1 MAQGSLR
8 TFVKPPD
15 NQALLR
21 SLLPVLIIISM
32 IGPLALNILMP
43 SMPGLASA
51 LDASRSEVQLTLSL
65 FLASQAVSQLFI
77 GGLADRYGRRPVLLG
92 SLALYVL
99 ACLAASFAA
108 SIQLLI
114 LARIVQAAG
123 STAGLALSRTI
134 VRDLAPRDA
143 AASMIGY
150 VTMGMV
156 IAPLLAPAV
165 GGFIDDTFGWRM
177 IFVFSLVIGI
187 IALTLAYFRLVETRP
202 GSISLQTTAEM
213 LARSRE
219 VMQNR
224 RFLGYALGSA
234 FTSAAFFAFLGAAPY
249 LVVEAMEMPKTAY
262 GLWFVCLS
270 GGYLIGNFCSGRFSE
285 KLGGERMIFIGNVA
299 GTLGMAV
306 LLALAL
312 VPVMHPAAIFGP
324 CVLMSFGNGV
334 LLPNAVAGA
343 VSVDPKAAGAASGMV
358 GFLQMGI
365 GAVMSF
371 IAGQVTTTSPLP
383 MAIIMFTL
391 TCAAWGVMTWGVTPW
406 GKRT

>member
-1 MAQGSLR
+1 VAQGSLR
-8 TFVKPPD
+8 GLVKTAENP
-15 NQALLR
+15 ALLR

-43 SMPGLASA
+43 SMPGLAAA

-77 GGLADRYGRRPVLLG
+77 GGLADRFGRRPVLLG
-92 SLALYVL
+92 SLTLYVL
-99 ACLAASFAA
+99 ACLAATFAA

-114 LARIVQAAG
+114 LARIIQAAG

-156 IAPLLAPAV
+156 IAPLLAPAI

-177 IFVFSLVIGI
+177 IFIFSLALGL
-187 IALTLAYFRLVETRP
+187 IAIVLAYFKLVETRP
-202 GSISLQTTAEM
+202 GSVSLQTTAEM
-213 LARSRE
+213 INRSRE

-224 RFLGYALGSA
+224 RFLGYALGVA
-234 FTSAAFFAFLGAAPY
+234 LTTAAFLTFLGAAPY
-249 LVVEAMEMPKTAY
+249 LVVDAMQMPKTAY

-270 GGYLIGNFCSGRFSE
+270 GGYMIGNFCSGQFSE
-285 KLGGERMIFIGNVA
+285 RLGGERMIFYGNVA
-299 GTLGMAV
+299 GTLGISV

-312 VPVMHPAAIFGP
+312 VPVMHPAAIFAP
-324 CVLMSFGNGV
+324 CFLMAFGNGV

-365 GAVMSF
+365 GAVMSY

-383 MAIIMFTL
+383 MAIMMFGL
-391 TCAAWGVMTWGVTPW
+391 TVAAWAVLVW
-406 GKRT
+406 GKRQ

>member
-1 MAQGSLR
+1 VASGGLCSL
-8 TFVKPPD
+8 VKTAE

-43 SMPGLASA
+43 SMPGLAAA
-51 LDASRSEVQLTLSL
+51 LDASRGEVQLTLSL

-77 GGLADRYGRRPVLLG
+77 GGLADRFGRRPVLLG
-92 SLALYVL
+92 SLALYIL

-108 SIQLLI
+108 SVSLLI
-114 LARIVQAAG
+114 LARIIQAAG

-156 IAPLLAPAV
+156 IAPLLAPAI
-165 GGFIDDTFGWRM
+165 GGFIDDHFGWRM
-177 IFVFSLVIGI
+177 IFIFSLALGL
-187 IALTLAYFRLVETRP
+187 IAMALAYFKLVETRP
-202 GSISLQTTAEM
+202 SSVSLQTTAEM
-213 LARSRE
+213 LARSRD
-219 VMQNR
+219 VMRNR
-224 RFLGYALGSA
+224 RFLGYALGA
-234 FTSAAFFAFLGAAPY
+234 ACTTAAFLTFLGAAPY
-249 LVVEAMEMPKTAY
+249 LVVDAMQMPKTAY

-270 GGYLIGNFCSGRFSE
+270 GGYMIGNFCSGQFSE
-285 KLGGERMIFIGNVA
+285 RLGGERMIFYGNIA
-299 GTLGMAV
+299 GTLGMSV
-306 LLALAL
+306 LLAFAL
-312 VPVMHPAAIFGP
+312 VPVMHPAAIFAP
-324 CVLMSFGNGV
+324 CFLMAFGNGV

-365 GAVMSF
+365 GAVMSY

-383 MAIIMFTL
+383 MAIMMFGL
-391 TCAAWGVMTWGVTPW
+391 TVVAWGVLVW
-406 GKRT
+406 GKRQ